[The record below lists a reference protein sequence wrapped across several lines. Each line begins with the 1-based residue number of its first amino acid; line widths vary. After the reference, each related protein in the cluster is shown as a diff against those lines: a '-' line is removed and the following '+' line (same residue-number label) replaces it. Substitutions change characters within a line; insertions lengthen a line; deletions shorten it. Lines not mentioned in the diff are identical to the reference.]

1 MPTVTQTSLS
11 LKTAGYHSFHSSSI
25 SLSVSPLSH
34 PPPLSASIAHTLFVR
49 LFFIQHIHFV
59 LVPWNDPYRILL
71 TRVQNMMISRSNVSV
86 MFVLNVDEIVDVY
99 FIAD

>member
-34 PPPLSASIAHTLFVR
+34 PPPLSASLAHTL
-49 LFFIQHIHFV
+49 LLIQHIHFV